1 MFLLSFCFFFKVE
14 ISNQKMIDAENE
26 VLVLKRKH
34 AASLRELTR
43 ELQTCKKQV
52 IAIKLLNIKHNL
64 RLK

>member
-1 MFLLSFCFFFKVE
+1 MFIFTLYFSQVE

-34 AASLRELTR
+34 ASSLRELTR

-52 IAIKLLNIKHNL
+52 ITVQIST
-64 RLK
+64 

>member
-1 MFLLSFCFFFKVE
+1 MFIFNLSFSQVE

-34 AASLRELTR
+34 ASSLRELTR

-52 IAIKLLNIKHNL
+52 ITVQITT
-64 RLK
+64 